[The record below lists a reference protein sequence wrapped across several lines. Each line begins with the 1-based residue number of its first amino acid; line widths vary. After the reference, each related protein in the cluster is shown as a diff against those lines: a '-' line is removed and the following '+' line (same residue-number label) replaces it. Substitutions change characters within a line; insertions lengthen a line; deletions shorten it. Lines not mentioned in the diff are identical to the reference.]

1 MAELVWARLR
11 IEMGLRT
18 ALENEEFRVVYQP
31 IKSVASG
38 ETLGFEALARWRRRD
53 EMTISP
59 SEFIPVAEEL
69 GLIVEIGAW
78 VLNRACAEMAA
89 GPPHLYV
96 SVNSSP
102 AQFEGT
108 NYAETV
114 RGAPA
119 KSGLAPHRLH
129 IEITESMLMKDR
141 PRVVEQL
148 KQIRAM
154 GVGVSIDDF
163 GTGYSC
169 LSYLEMYPIDT
180 LKIDRQ
186 FIEKI
191 GQREAAGATLRAIV
205 DLAESF
211 GMRTIA
217 EGVETSEQLA
227 ALRELGC
234 EQAQGYLLGRPA
246 ALSEFL
252 GPSARREPSFTD
264 AAGRTFPR

>member
-1 MAELVWARLR
+1 M
-11 IEMGLRT
+11 
-18 ALENEEFRVVYQP
+18 
-31 IKSVASG
+31 
-38 ETLGFEALARWRRRD
+38 
-53 EMTISP
+53 SP
-59 SEFIPVAEEL
+59 SI
-69 GLIVEIGAW
+69 
-78 VLNRACAEMAA
+78 R
-89 GPPHLYV
+89 
-96 SVNSSP
+96 SP

-108 NYAETV
+108 NFAETV
-114 RGAPA
+114 RSALA
-119 KSGLAPHRLH
+119 KSGLPPHRLH

-186 FIEKI
+186 FVEKI

-217 EGVETSEQLA
+217 EGVETAEQLA
-227 ALRELGC
+227 ALRDLGC
-234 EQAQGYLLGRPA
+234 EQAQGYLLGRPGE
-246 ALSEFL
+246 LGEFV
-252 GPSARREPSFTD
+252 GASAPRGTSFTD
-264 AAGRTFPR
+264 AA